1 MIHKDLQ
8 PYGTEFDSCIC
19 QVFFRHV
26 TEHTALYFVINCTIP
41 LLIVLF
47 SFYYIYFLHVTK
59 KDFHYKSYNVVMS
72 RIFFALHE
80 KALTLYKSYLPCYS
94 TKRRKSTVVLFCV
107 LSIHFDLFTEK
118 YCFRVLYIDM
128 QL

>member
-8 PYGTEFDSCIC
+8 PYGTEFDSFTC

-26 TEHTALYFVINCTIP
+26 TEHTAFYFVINRTIP

-118 YCFRVLYIDM
+118 YCFRV
-128 QL
+128 